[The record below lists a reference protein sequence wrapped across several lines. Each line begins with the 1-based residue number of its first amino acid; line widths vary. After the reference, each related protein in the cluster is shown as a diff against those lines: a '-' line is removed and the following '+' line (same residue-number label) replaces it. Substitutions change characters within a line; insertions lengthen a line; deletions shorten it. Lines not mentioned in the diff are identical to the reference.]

1 MRQSPHKR
9 CAPVSGL
16 PRFIVVGVWGFVVDL
31 EIALK
36 SYDNE
41 TLNEAASTPIRAK
54 SGRASVSLG
63 QSAVPVPWTLVSGV
77 F

>member
-1 MRQSPHKR
+1 M
-9 CAPVSGL
+9 
-16 PRFIVVGVWGFVVDL
+16 VDL